1 MDTTSKLFI
10 FMIVLALI
18 IGVFVIKFKPHHD
31 LATVYKSNARYY
43 PHINDE
49 TVLKKT
55 RKPKPAEEDA
65 AKSSVSPGT
74 DGRFNQTAK
83 PSDVQKSPKG
93 NLRPPRKK
101 AEDNEFV
108 PD

>member
-10 FMIVLALI
+10 FMIVLALV
-18 IGVFVIKFKPHHD
+18 IGAFVIKFKPQHN

-49 TVLKKT
+49 TVLKKIQ
-55 RKPKPAEEDA
+55 KPKSA
-65 AKSSVSPGT
+65 V
-74 DGRFNQTAK
+74 
-83 PSDVQKSPKG
+83 V
-93 NLRPPRKK
+93 
-101 AEDNEFV
+101 EDNAGVSISTSTGVHKAKKKKIDTDEFI

>member
-10 FMIVLALI
+10 FMIVLSLI
-18 IGVFVIKFKPHHD
+18 IGAFVIKFKPQHN

-49 TVLKKT
+49 TVLKKIQ
-55 RKPKPAEEDA
+55 KPKAVIVGD
-65 AKSSVSPGT
+65 T
-74 DGRFNQTAK
+74 DGVSISTGTHK
-83 PSDVQKSPKG
+83 PKR
-93 NLRPPRKK
+93 LKK
-101 AEDNEFV
+101 ETDEFV

>member
-1 MDTTSKLFI
+1 
-10 FMIVLALI
+10 MIVLSLV
-18 IGVFVIKFKPHHD
+18 IGAFVIKFKPHHD

-49 TVLKKT
+49 TVLKKVQ
-55 RKPKPAEEDA
+55 KPKQTEEGA
-65 AKSSVSPGT
+65 VKPSTPPGI
-74 DGRFNQTAK
+74 DGRFNETVK
-83 PSDVQKSPKG
+83 PSDAQKSPKV
-93 NLRPPRKK
+93 NLRKPRKK

>member
-10 FMIVLALI
+10 FMIVMAVI
-18 IGVFVIKFKPHHD
+18 IGAFVIKFKPQHN

-49 TVLKKT
+49 TVLKKVK
-55 RKPKPAEEDA
+55 KPPPGVVEDTDGISDLPTGQADKPTTAGKKIKPA
-65 AKSSVSPGT
+65 
-74 DGRFNQTAK
+74 
-83 PSDVQKSPKG
+83 
-93 NLRPPRKK
+93 RKK
-101 AEDNEFV
+101 KIETHEFV

>member
-10 FMIVLALI
+10 FMIVLALV
-18 IGVFVIKFKPHHD
+18 IGIFVIKFKPQHN

-49 TVLKKT
+49 TVLKKIQ
-55 RKPKPAEEDA
+55 KPKAAGIEDTGIA
-65 AKSSVSPGT
+65 SST
-74 DGRFNQTAK
+74 DTQK
-83 PSDVQKSPKG
+83 PK
-93 NLRPPRKK
+93 RKK
-101 AEDNEFV
+101 VEDEFV